1 MEAAFIIFAL
11 VCTAFWALYPVASGA
26 VMKAEGDG
34 GSGSGSDGG
43 WDFSNDDLPF

>member
-1 MEAAFIIFAL
+1 MAAILLTAL
-11 VCTAFWALYPVASGA
+11 VITAFWALYPVARGS

-34 GSGSGSDGG
+34 GSGGGADGG